1 VAIVVPLGK
10 LADLAGAP
18 SLALPLTLCAQ
29 LDWHGLKAAL
39 PPALAEALD
48 DPRIRV
54 AINGALLPNKAK
66 LQAGAGDEIA
76 LLPPVSGG

>member
-1 VAIVVPLGK
+1 VVLLGK
-10 LADLAGAP
+10 LADLAEAP
-18 SLALPLTLCAQ
+18 TLALPLALTMP
-29 LDWHGLKAAL
+29 LDWEGLKAAL
-39 PPALAEALD
+39 PQALAEALD

-54 AINGALLPNKAK
+54 ALNGTLLANKTK

>member
-1 VAIVVPLGK
+1 MIIVIPLGK

-18 SLALPLTLCAQ
+18 SLSLPAP
-29 LDWHGLKAAL
+29 LDWAGLKAAL
-39 PPALAEALD
+39 PETLASVLD
-48 DPRIRV
+48 DPRNRI
-54 AINGALLPNKAK
+54 ALNGTLLADKAD